1 MLKLKKIVAVFTAV
15 LFVANAVGFA
25 DMIEIDNKTETTI
38 NRQGN
43 TYDIST
49 KTVVDNTG
57 FNSFKKFNVDEG
69 TIVNL
74 QLTGNMANLVNLVSD
89 EKTSIYGTLNS
100 FKNGKIAGNVFF
112 LNPNGIVVGETGV
125 INVGAL
131 TLATPT
137 KEFLESVINSDKQV
151 SSILTK
157 AILAGDMPINET
169 GLISIKG
176 KINAFNGV
184 QVSANDINIE
194 KNGEINTKYSVADIV
209 NLGDIEDTEVKIKDG
224 KVIIEAV
231 NKVVDEGKI
240 SADGKNPDDENIG
253 KNGDVEIVAN
263 EIELDGA
270 KISDVNNVNI
280 KGTEKTDIINE
291 TDIKAEDSVAVNSK
305 KTTLKN
311 GKISADKVK
320 LAGTETVEINDNA
333 YIKGNIVSIEAK
345 DLTLGS
351 NTIDSDNKLGTDTD
365 VEIKTE
371 NITITENQNLNK
383 NYLLTTTKDI
393 TVNEGVS
400 IKTNGN
406 NIVFDA
412 ENINIKKNAILD
424 TVLSNNVAGGI
435 FMEAKTI
442 TIGDN
447 VSLNATPVNN
457 PLLGGNIILLAKNE
471 DKGYIYYTTESKID
485 IGKNA
490 NINGKNILI
499 TAVSVNEKI
508 FEPEKDDNA
517 VEEIAKTV
525 GNISLGMLSGYSLF
539 GAFFDVNV
547 NAILNIGEG
556 AVISATENLDI
567 ISDVTSNATMSVF
580 GSGFAVVVGLS
591 NFSSEVNI
599 DKNVRLYGNN
609 VNVSALTNSNFAV
622 SAMAMSTAASFQ
634 DKFDLSL
641 AIGILEGNTTLNIK
655 EGAIVLAKK
664 DANIKAKTDKSF
676 LASASASAF
685 EGGVVGAAVTYA
697 NSDVTNSVNINGQ
710 ITAQNVNVNSVINAK
725 KDRIVSSTGTG
736 DSAVTNFFVDRLM
749 NGAIDWIKGKFTE
762 VKTSKESN
770 VTFSFTG
777 AVTYN
782 DNNNTSE
789 ITLGEKSAITSSQDT
804 NIISNIIQKDFR
816 QASTADVSS
825 YKKHSKENGA
835 SVGLSLLYNTNKAII
850 TAKDGASIDAGN
862 NLNIESK
869 YYMPFDM
876 TYVDFIDNF
885 KEGNY
890 GALIDNLLDKL
901 NGDLGFQNGF
911 CTTWANSTITVGNE
925 EHDSKIGIAGA
936 ANIAFF
942 NTDSKVNLG
951 AVKINQ
957 NLPGNNVNINALA
970 DTFALNLSGNWG
982 ITFFGN
988 DVKGNGIGASYQ
1000 QMEYDTNI
1008 KATIA
1013 DNAKITVNDNFSLE
1027 AKDEQM
1033 DITISIAGGK
1043 ANGTFG
1049 LEGTLNWVNVD
1060 NDTIAS
1066 IGNAEVNILNTT
1078 GKNPSIYAR
1087 DDGLYI
1093 NIAGAVLLAGNV
1105 GVGLGIVLTDIDR
1118 NTQAYL
1124 GQNYISDNLI
1134 PVENL
1139 NTFNSNRGL
1148 DITAI
1153 NKGAVFA
1160 YSLAATASSKSNDK
1174 TKSESSSGGNYGV
1187 GISGAYGETNITD
1200 TALAYVHNAKYDS
1213 KKKLNI
1219 DSHEKTKI
1227 NTVSPGASLAIGK
1240 EGSGAGGVAGSVSI
1254 NNIANTAMAFI
1265 SGNSDIKTDNLK
1277 LNSYSDSNILSV
1289 AASVAVAISKGGEGI
1304 GVSIAGSVS
1313 INEIANKISS
1323 YISGSNIEISDVAEV
1338 KAEDESDILAIAGGV
1353 SVSNTI
1359 GVGAS
1364 VSINTIKNTVTA
1376 YMDKAIMNVVNNII
1390 LSAINTSDIKGIAG
1404 TVGLTTS
1411 QGLAAAVSVTINE
1424 IENETKS
1431 YINDSED
1438 ISSTEGGI
1446 SLNSKDESTMY
1457 SVAGG
1462 ASGAIEGQAL
1472 GAGAGKSIIN
1482 NTIES
1487 YINNSNVKA
1496 KKDVDVKADSNAEI
1510 QTASAGIAIAG
1521 GKFAGSGSVGIN
1533 EITTTINSKID
1544 GSIIVAEGN
1553 ITVKSMS
1560 DNNINFYGGS
1570 LSGSPSVSGGGTLV
1584 LNTVKD
1590 KATAKIN
1597 NSYVKAKDVNVK
1609 SDVKDKVAIYSV
1621 NGGFSG
1627 AGGLEASITLNSIEN
1642 DSIAQITNCSGDGKK
1657 IEATGNVS
1665 VIANNKLKEN
1675 VYGGALEVAGTGA
1688 VGAVVEV
1695 SKFNNITKANIDNS
1709 IVEAAGDVNVK
1720 TDSKQVYNAIIA
1732 SGGLAGTVGI
1742 AGNVAVVII
1751 DCINE
1756 AMIKDSSVNSKSNVS
1771 VEANDVAIIG
1781 DEEKDEKESGDLFI
1795 VGSLGVGIEGAG
1807 IAGSVAVTNIKNNTI
1822 SKIVDSSINATKK
1835 LSVKSTTDYLI
1846 NTILPAVGG
1855 GMYGGLGLVTGIA
1868 TIDATTQ
1875 AVISQNN
1882 NKNTVINED
1891 EDYKGYE
1898 QSVEVDATSKSKI
1911 TNVAAGGGVGA
1922 VGIGAGINVNT
1933 MDNKTTAAIG
1943 DNVKVYAQKD
1953 ITVHAKNTKKVEDFV
1968 VGLGAGIAG
1977 LSGSISVSNLGSAID
1992 FESNKETGKTKNTVN
2007 NELDR
2012 TTQINFEDGDS
2023 SFFNG
2028 VNKDLSKYK
2037 TNVNSTF
2044 DENIEKDNSTSAFIG
2059 KNVIVKAGNKVEV
2072 KAEDELITDNV
2083 AGSVSL
2089 GAVALGASVLLSNLY
2104 SSTKAYIDSGTEVEA
2119 KSILIKSVSNVTSKV
2134 LAFLGAGSMYGSL
2147 GAVVGKTNS
2156 TNDTLAYSNAKQLK
2170 GTEKIEIIADATAT
2184 ENSQTV
2190 GVVAGAGAVGASVSI
2205 IDKDGTTSAF
2215 IGDNSK
2221 VDGEN
2226 LTVNAKNNFD
2236 IYAEAEAGAGGIVA
2250 GSGAVA
2256 IATVN
2261 DVINA
2266 TIGKNSVIN
2275 INNVLNLLT
2284 NSSVFG
2290 HAKVIGANLGALAVG
2305 VSDAQTKITLAN
2317 NVIVDE
2323 DTKIK
2328 ADKVVVVAEQTKA
2341 DTEVES
2347 MAVAGA
2353 LIGANGASAT
2363 SSVEGEVKTTVKNN
2377 SDINAVTGM
2386 QIESKSTSKQK
2397 TEAERYAGGAASF
2410 GGNDSTITSDIDTQ
2424 TEIKDNAKLVSK
2436 NLKFQAISKN
2446 ELYSETESGSGG
2458 LIDVATAQSNTE
2470 NTSDTNII
2478 LGKAVITGDSV
2489 ELLSENTTSQDSTVD
2504 MVSVGAIQG
2513 SGISA
2518 DNISTQNV
2526 LIEFD
2531 GSKITSNKF
2540 ITNAKNNFVKNKY
2553 EKSVDFTGGG
2563 FISDS
2568 SNESNTEI
2576 KNTTK
2581 VVFDKD
2587 ADIKTIKDSEGNS
2600 TFIVN
2605 AYNDIKAVDFATLS
2619 SGGLVAVPT
2628 VVSKINNSINKAV
2641 VEIAKA
2647 TIKTANDLVINT
2659 KSDLDISSI
2668 ANLSS
2673 YGAATVVHGESS
2685 AESTVDNQII
2695 LKEGADVL
2703 SEGSTYL
2710 YLTKPYNDKRAVTN
2724 LKAKT
2729 EIWNKSALPF
2739 DADSTA
2745 DAILNIN
2752 NFVDIQKNAQL
2763 KCTDSIYIEGDM
2775 PIHDISSVYD
2785 YVSTYGDIASSDK
2798 VSNTKKTLYTKINID
2813 GELLTGVNNIED
2825 IEITLNR
2832 EIIFGPISSEVN
2844 WDITTENLGENLIK
2858 ELEKLEKLQAEYSSN
2873 EILKEAYQK
2882 DIERVKDDLG
2892 KLGLLDENGHVV
2904 KKDKDVLLDVDFI
2917 TFDNIYANRGD
2928 IVILADDLTGSGTIS
2943 AQANAEVVI
2952 ENNSDLFLRFN
2963 DIKIAGSGNGIIF
2976 YNTNA
2981 VRTKQDIEQMNKK
2994 VKTTNFDNE
3003 NIISQQEKTTPLIS
3017 ITSTY
3022 ENEDG
3027 RTTNIELLGNMEN
3040 ISGLIKV
3047 DALGTIYAKG
3057 NILGETIDIKT
3068 QADIVQTYTEGFRH
3082 IGGAPEVQWAS
3093 IIDSGT
3099 SNSSSDN
3106 TPTIANTNSIIGNNV
3121 FISGRYLNINGLIQA
3136 GIADYNLV
3144 IDDGD
3149 LSLKIGSI
3157 QDAKNDYLTKLNAH
3171 DPAAT
3176 KLYQLADKYGN
3187 AIAYYNVETDKIE
3200 LSNINVSGGHLEL
3213 YGEIINTSLTGAGEL
3228 RVLDGYTKLNIE
3240 NNSSYDLVLNSI
3252 NIGNKIEGVIKITDI
3267 SKRGGDGKFL
3277 ETIYTKLGNSIKQ
3290 VDSTTRDA
3298 NGNPNNEIIIDGLT
3312 TQYNPTENLR
3322 YNWMTGQETLTRIT
3336 KYYED
3341 NSFWGMDWMVKDK
3354 QAKSTD
3360 SIMLNETPLLEGSVL
3375 ITDTSDKNYKYTYEE
3390 YELSNLV
3397 VGKEQGSYST
3407 GWWIFS
3413 TKTYWYKTITEQGS
3427 KLYRTHSIKASNPI
3441 KINFVGHADSQA
3453 TISSSN
3459 DIYLNGTI
3467 KNLTGDV
3474 SITSV
3479 NGAITNNG
3487 CGSITAKNITLN
3499 AKTGIGN
3506 NNDIIIDLRDGILN
3520 AVTDSGNINLY
3531 SKGNLVFD
3539 NVTNKDGN
3547 ISLSS
3552 MYNIVGVN
3560 ENSLIKGNQL
3570 YIASKLG
3577 SVGTADN
3584 VVNMQVKEIASAD
3597 VSEDMFINQTGD
3609 LGVKEIK
3616 VGKDLNLFV
3625 DGSIYDTNSND
3636 FVDTRTEQEKQNSWN
3651 KMELFKKEE
3660 EGGAGWKEEQLKYAI
3675 NSNRFTDSSLS
3686 DLDNEQPNITANKVT
3701 ITVTGSIG
3709 KQEGAKTI
3717 YLTNYSSLSLEDKN
3731 LLATV
3736 EKDNI
3741 SFEYDDNGNL
3751 IAATIVLREDVD
3763 IISKE
3768 ITLKANKK
3776 IYLGS
3781 QDDININQ
3789 IEAGANDTIII
3800 SSLGGI
3806 YNVNT
3811 EGKPNIIGKDLK
3823 IESFNGTMGTE
3834 EKPLVL
3840 SLTGSLSALS
3850 FYSIYLNSV
3859 KDLAVTYISS
3869 PETINITTNNNLT
3882 NANMIEYVNINA
3894 KEINIEA
3901 NNIGDSNNYIGVM
3914 LTEEESV
3921 LNIKSTGDIYINNA
3935 KLDEINDNST
3945 VLKIG
3950 NIEVANDAN
3959 IKSQEDILNAN
3970 ENSKITAN
3978 NLNFVEVKGNIGDP
3992 NDKILVDTNKVTA
4005 NATGSVNLRYNKTDD
4020 FVVDNITSQDGNIN
4034 LDSSGNIVIEEKIS
4048 AQKGDVNLESGGNV
4062 KDLLPD
4068 NEASIFANNISI
4080 KADSIG
4086 TQDNSLG
4093 VNTSA
4098 TEQGYL
4104 NAETE
4109 NGINIV
4115 SPNKNLDVEKTV
4127 SNNSDIYLASDKSLV
4142 VKNLGGDNE
4151 NIKANNIT
4159 IKAKNGQIG
4168 SENNFVVVDVNNEGG
4183 KVNLDTTDG
4192 IYLKQTE
4199 HTFDSDYVYN
4209 TNNGNINLDLPSS
4222 NVRIKDIKTGG
4233 NKLNIMF
4240 RDRENINDIMIDNR
4254 DVKNLTINPVSTQ
4267 LNLIDCINNL
4277 MNINSILNYNHKT
4290 LNSIKEPVKLISFNN
4305 IGIED

>member
-1 MLKLKKIVAVFTAV
+1 MVRFKKIIALFTAV
-15 LFVANAVGFA
+15 MFVANAVGFA
-25 DMIEIDNKTETTI
+25 DMIELDGKTQTKI
-38 NRQGN
+38 NQNEN

-49 KTVVDNTG
+49 QTVLDNTG

-69 TIVNL
+69 TTVNL
-74 QLTGNMANLVNLVSD
+74 QLSENMANLVNLVSD

-112 LNPNGIVVGETGV
+112 LNPNGIIVGETGV

-184 QVSANDINIE
+184 QVSANDVEIA
-194 KNGEINTKYSVADIV
+194 KTGTINTKYSVSDIV

-224 KVIIEAV
+224 KVLIEAV
-231 NKVVDEGKI
+231 NKVTDNGKI
-240 SADGKNPDDENIG
+240 SSTGVNSTNEENVSDGDI
-253 KNGDVEIVAN
+253 EINAKEAV
-263 EIELDGA
+263 LDGA
-270 KISDVNNVNI
+270 TISNV
-280 KGTEKTDIINE
+280 KT
-291 TDIKAEDSVAVNSK
+291 VAVNSEN
-305 KTTLKN
+305 TTLQ
-311 GKISADKVK
+311 GGTIDADNVK
-320 LAGTETVEINDNA
+320 LAGTEKLEIKDNA
-333 YIKGNIVSIEAK
+333 YIKADIVSIESK
-345 DLTLGS
+345 NLTLGS
-351 NTIDSDNKLGTDTD
+351 NTIDAKSKLGTDTD

-508 FEPEKDDNA
+508 FEPEKDDSA
-517 VEEIAKTV
+517 VEKIAKTV

-599 DKNVRLYGNN
+599 DKNVQLSGNN
-609 VNVSALTNSNFAV
+609 VNVSARTNSNFAA
-622 SAMAMSTAASFQ
+622 SAMGMSTAATFQ
-634 DKFDLSL
+634 DKFDISL
-641 AIGILEGNTTLNIK
+641 AIGIVEGNTTIDIK
-655 EGAIVLAKK
+655 DGTMVLAKK
-664 DANIKAKTDKSF
+664 DANIIAQTDKKF
-676 LASASASAF
+676 LTSASASAF
-685 EGGVVGAAVTYA
+685 EGGVVGVAVNYA
-697 NSDVTNSVNINGQ
+697 NSDVKNSVTFNGQ
-710 ITAQNVNVNSVINAK
+710 ITAQNVNMDSIINAK

-736 DSAVTNFFVDRLM
+736 DSAVTSFFVDKVM
-749 NGAIDWIKGKFTE
+749 NGVVDWIKGKFTE

-789 ITLGEKSAITSSQDT
+789 ITLGENSAITSLQDT
-804 NIISNIIQKDFR
+804 NIISNINQENFR
-816 QASTADVSS
+816 QAATAGVSS

-835 SVGLSLLYNTNKAII
+835 SVGVSLLYNTNKAII

-862 NLNIESK
+862 NLNMETK

-876 TYVDFIDNF
+876 TYFDFISDF
-885 KEGNY
+885 KEGKY
-890 GALIDNLLDKL
+890 GDLMSNLLDKM
-901 NGDLGFQNGF
+901 NGNLGFQNGF

-942 NTDSKVNLG
+942 NTDSKINLG

-957 NLPGNNVNINALA
+957 NTPGNNVNINALA

-1066 IGNAEVNILNTT
+1066 IENAEVNILNTT
-1078 GKNPSIYAR
+1078 GKTPSIYAS

-1139 NTFNSNRGL
+1139 NTFNSNKGL

-1219 DSHEKTKI
+1219 DSYEKTKI

-1265 SGNSDIKTDNLK
+1265 SGNSDIKTDSLK

-1570 LSGSPSVSGGGTLV
+1570 LSGSPSVSGEGTLV

-1675 VYGGALEVAGTGA
+1675 VYGGALKVAGTGA

-1771 VEANDVAIIG
+1771 VEANDVAMIG

-1795 VGSLGVGIEGAG
+1795 VGSLGVGIEGVG

-1968 VGLGAGIAG
+1968 VGLGAGVAG

-2215 IGDNSK
+2215 ISDNSK

-2275 INNVLNLLT
+2275 INNALNLLT

-2568 SNESNTEI
+2568 SNESNTEV
-2576 KNTTK
+2576 KDTTK

-2668 ANLSS
+2668 SNLSS

-2763 KCTDSIYIEGDM
+2763 KGTDSIYIEGDM

-2858 ELEKLEKLQAEYSSN
+2858 ELETLEKLQAEYSSN
-2873 EILKEAYQK
+2873 EILKEAYQR
-2882 DIERVKDDLG
+2882 DIERVKDDLR
-2892 KLGLLDENGHVV
+2892 KIGLLDENGNVV
-2904 KKDKDVLLDVDFI
+2904 KKDKNVLLDVDFI

-2928 IVILADDLTGSGTIS
+2928 IVILADDLTGSGKIS
-2943 AQANAEVVI
+2943 AQANAEVII
-2952 ENNSDLFLRFN
+2952 ENNSDLFLRLN
-2963 DIKIAGSGNGIIF
+2963 DVKIAGSGNGIIF
-2976 YNTNA
+2976 YNSN
-2981 VRTKQDIEQMNKK
+2981 VVKTKQDIERMNTK
-2994 VKTTNFDNE
+2994 VKTVNFDNG
-3003 NIISQQEKTTPLIS
+3003 NIISQQDKNMPIIDVS
-3017 ITSTY
+3017 SNY
-3022 ENEDG
+3022 ENENG
-3027 RTTNIELLGNMEN
+3027 RTTNIELVGNIEN
-3040 ISGLIKV
+3040 INGLIRI

-3068 QADIVQTYTEGFRH
+3068 QADIVQTYTEGFTH
-3082 IGGAPEVQWAS
+3082 VGGVPETQWKN
-3093 IIDSGT
+3093 IIDWGT
-3099 SNSSSDN
+3099 SNSSSNEKPNITN
-3106 TPTIANTNSIIGNNV
+3106 TGSIIGNNV
-3121 FISGRYLNINGLIQA
+3121 FISGRYLNINGLVQA

-3144 IDDGD
+3144 IEDDN
-3149 LSLKIGSI
+3149 LSLKIGSV
-3157 QDAKNDYLTKLNAH
+3157 QDAKNDYSAKLEAH
-3171 DPAAT
+3171 DPTAT
-3176 KLYQLADKYGN
+3176 NLYKLSDQYGN
-3187 AIAYYNVETDKIE
+3187 ATAYYNVETDKIE
-3200 LSNINVSGGHLEL
+3200 LAGINVSGGHLEL

-3228 RVLDGYTKLNIE
+3228 RVLDGYSKLNIE
-3240 NNSSYDLVLNSI
+3240 NKSKYDIILNSI
-3252 NIGNKIEGVIKITDI
+3252 SIGNKVEGIIKITDI

-3277 ETIYTKLGNSIKQ
+3277 ETIYTKFGNGIKQ
-3290 VDSTTRDA
+3290 VDSMTRDEK
-3298 NGNPNNEIIIDGLT
+3298 GNPNNIVFIDGLT

-3390 YELSNLV
+3390 YELSNLL

-3441 KINFVGHADSQA
+3441 KINFVGYDNSQVNV
-3453 TISSSN
+3453 TSTN
-3459 DIYLNGTI
+3459 NIYLNGTI
-3467 KNLTGDV
+3467 KNLIGDV
-3474 SITSV
+3474 SITSI
-3479 NGAITNNG
+3479 NGSIINNG
-3487 CGSITAKNITLN
+3487 CGMITAKNITLN
-3499 AKTGIGN
+3499 ANYDIGN
-3506 NNDIIIDLRDGILN
+3506 LDRIIIDLKGGVLN
-3520 AVTDSGNINLY
+3520 AISNYGNMNLY
-3531 SKGNLVFD
+3531 SKGSLFFDKITTDYGDINLNAMD
-3539 NVTNKDGN
+3539 D
-3547 ISLSS
+3547 
-3552 MYNIVGVN
+3552 IVGIN
-3560 ENSLIKGNQL
+3560 ENSIIKGYNL
-3570 YIASKLG
+3570 TVSSKLG
-3577 SVGTADN
+3577 SFGTADN
-3584 VVNMQVKEIASAD
+3584 VVNTQIGRTLSAD
-3597 VSEDMFINQTGD
+3597 VTKDIFIRQNGD
-3609 LGVKEIK
+3609 LGLKEVKAGNE
-3616 VGKDLNLFV
+3616 LNLVV
-3625 DGSIYDTNSND
+3625 DGGLYDNNTNNFSD
-3636 FVDTRTEQEKQNSWN
+3636 PRTEQELQDSWN
-3651 KMELFKKEE
+3651 RMDLFRSEE
-3660 EGGAGWKEEQLKYAI
+3660 EGGAGWNEDQLRYAI
-3675 NSNRFTDSSLS
+3675 SADKFDYDTISEE
-3686 DLDNEQPNITANKVT
+3686 NEDPNIIANKVT
-3701 ITVTGSIG
+3701 ITTTGNIG
-3709 KQEGAKTI
+3709 RKEGAKI
-3717 YLTNYSSLSLEDKN
+3717 IDLTDYNSLSEEDKK
-3731 LLATV
+3731 LLSIV
-3736 EKDNI
+3736 DDEKIMFIYDEYGNI
-3741 SFEYDDNGNL
+3741 KSAEFILDD
-3751 IAATIVLREDVD
+3751 DVN

-3768 ITLKANKK
+3768 LTLKSNGNINIGSKK
-3776 IYLGS
+3776 
-3781 QDDININQ
+3781 DININQ
-3789 IEAGANDTIII
+3789 IKAGINGTIII
-3800 SSLGGI
+3800 NSFDGI
-3806 YNVNT
+3806 YNINT
-3811 EGKPNIIGKDLK
+3811 EATPNITGKDLL
-3823 IESFNGTMGTE
+3823 IEYSDAIGTK
-3834 EKPLVL
+3834 EKPVTV
-3840 SLTGSLSALS
+3840 SLTGTIKATSDND
-3850 FYSIYLNSV
+3850 IYLNSV
-3859 KDLAVTYISS
+3859 KDLTVDFISS
-3869 PETINITTNNNLT
+3869 KNILDINTNGNIT
-3882 NANMIEYVNINA
+3882 NANIDGYVNLYA
-3894 KEINIEA
+3894 KEINIKA
-3901 NNIGDSNNYIGVM
+3901 DNIGVDNNYIG
-3914 LTEEESV
+3914 LKFWDEDSV
-3921 LNIKSTGDIYINNA
+3921 LNIKSTGNIFINNT
-3935 KLDEINDNST
+3935 NSNEY
-3945 VLKIG
+3945 VENAAILKIG
-3950 NIEVANDAN
+3950 DIDVANNAN
-3959 IKSQEDILNAN
+3959 IKSQKDILNAN

-3978 NLNFVEVKGNIGDP
+3978 NLNFVDVKGDIGKAD
-3992 NDKILVDTNKVTA
+3992 DKILVDVNNVSA
-4005 NATGSVNLRYNKTDD
+4005 NATGSINLICAGNDD
-4020 FVVDNITSQDGNIN
+4020 FVIGNITSQNSDIN
-4034 LDSSGNIVIEEKIS
+4034 LTSKGNMVIEEKLS

-4127 SNNSDIYLASDKSLV
+4127 SNNSDIYLTTDKSLA
-4142 VKNLGGDNE
+4142 VKNLGGDKE
-4151 NIKANNIT
+4151 NIKANNII
-4159 IKAKNGQIG
+4159 IKAENGQIG
-4168 SENNFVVVDVNNEGG
+4168 SGNNYVVVDVNNEGG
-4183 KVNLDTTDG
+4183 KVNLDTADG

-4199 HTFDSDYVYN
+4199 HTFNSDYIYN
-4209 TNNGNINLDLPSS
+4209 TNSGNINLDLPNS
-4222 NVRIKDIKTGG
+4222 NVDIKDIKTGN

-4240 RDRENINDIMIDNR
+4240 RNRDNINDIMIGNKDI
-4254 DVKNLTINPVSTQ
+4254 KNLTIFPVSTQ
-4267 LNLIDCINNL
+4267 LNLIDSRYNL
-4277 MNINSILNYNHKT
+4277 ININSIIMNNHKI
-4290 LNSIKEPVKLISFNN
+4290 LKSIEEPVKLISFNN